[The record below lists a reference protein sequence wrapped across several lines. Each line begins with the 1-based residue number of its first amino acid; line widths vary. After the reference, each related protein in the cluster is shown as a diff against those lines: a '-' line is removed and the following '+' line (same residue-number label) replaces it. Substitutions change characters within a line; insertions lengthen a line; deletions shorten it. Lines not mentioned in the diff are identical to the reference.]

1 MGRIFARIHTPYSVE
16 KFSIALG
23 RDPVVDGV
31 IRLWCMSE
39 SSRSAVASVDPVVRV
54 LPLLGLA
61 HLDRAFDYLVSEKQ
75 SAEAVPG
82 VRVRIRFAG
91 RLVDALVLA
100 RSAESEHDGK
110 LRFIERV
117 VSPEV
122 VYPERMRE
130 LVDALA
136 DRYAG
141 TRSDIIRSAIPA
153 RHVKA
158 EATDTST
165 PWDELGTTEEP
176 DLSGWSAYTHGE
188 SFVDAVVGGTVAR
201 AAWQIAPGDD
211 WADALA
217 SLAARVAIGGGGVL
231 IVVPDQTELDR
242 MDFALRRI
250 VGPRQITTLTASLG
264 PQARY
269 SRFLSIL
276 HGQGRLV
283 VGTRSAAFA
292 PVENLELAV
301 VMFDGDDSLV
311 DPRAPYTHAREVLT
325 TRSAVEKCSLIV
337 GGHART
343 AETQLLVESGWAH
356 DLLALRSTLRT
367 RSPRIHAAGDSDF
380 ELERDPRAGAA
391 RLPSVAFEAARRALS
406 ADKPVLFQVPRAGY
420 VQSLACGV
428 CRTPARC
435 RACNGPLGLPSGNE
449 TAAPTCRWCGR
460 MDSAFVCPN
469 CGSHRLRAVVVGT
482 QRTAEELG
490 RAFAPQKVVASWGER
505 IRTEV
510 PDAPAIVV
518 ATPGAEPHVADG
530 GTYGAVILLDTWAL
544 LGRPDLRAAEETMAK
559 WMAAAT
565 LAAPHGKGGEVVVV
579 ADAALPAVQHLIRW
593 DAAGHAAAELAQR
606 REVRF
611 PPAVHMAAVDSPRE
625 SLTDFLEHIDLPQ
638 EVDILGPVDLP
649 AGVELPGEWDTRAHG
664 HAQRVL
670 IRTPLSSRTALGK
683 ALRAAAVNRAT
694 RKQDLPL
701 RIQVNPMHIG

>member
-1 MGRIFARIHTPYSVE
+1 MVAAAVT
-16 KFSIALG
+16 
-23 RDPVVDGV
+23 
-31 IRLWCMSE
+31 LWCMSG
-39 SSRSAVASVDPVVRV
+39 SSNSAPAAANPVAHV
-54 LPLLGLA
+54 LPLLGLP
-61 HLDRAFDYLVSEKQ
+61 HLDRGFDYLVTESQ
-75 SAEAVPG
+75 SADAQPG

-100 RSAESEHDGK
+100 RTAESDHDGK

-122 VYPERMRE
+122 VYPRQMRE

-153 RHVKA
+153 RHTKA
-158 EATDTST
+158 ESTDTST
-165 PWDELGTTEEP
+165 PWEELGSVEEP
-176 DLSGWSAYTHGE
+176 DLSGWSAYSHGE

-211 WADALA
+211 WADALSA
-217 SLAARVAIGGGGVL
+217 LAAKIAADGGGVL
-231 IVVPDQTELDR
+231 IVVPDQTDVDR
-242 MDFALRRI
+242 MHTALRQV

-269 SRFLSIL
+269 SRFLSTL
-276 HGQGRLV
+276 HSQGRLV

-292 PVENLELAV
+292 PVENLRLAV

-325 TRSAVEKCSLIV
+325 TRSAVEKCSLII

-356 DLLALRSTLRT
+356 DLIAPRTTLRT
-367 RSPRIHAAGDSDF
+367 RSPHIHAAGDSDF

-391 RLPSVAFEAARRALS
+391 RLPSVAFEAARRALN

-420 VQSLACGV
+420 VQSLACGN
-428 CRTPARC
+428 CRAPARC

-449 TAAPTCRWCGR
+449 AAAPTCRWCGR
-460 MDSAFVCPN
+460 MDSAYVCAN

-490 RAFAPQKVVASWGER
+490 RAFSPHKVIASWGER
-505 IRTEV
+505 IHTEV
-510 PDAPAIVV
+510 EDKPAIVV
-518 ATPGAEPHVADG
+518 ATPGAEPRVADG
-530 GTYGAVILLDTWAL
+530 GAFGAAILLDTWAL

-559 WMAAAT
+559 WMVAAT
-565 LAAPHGKGGEVVVV
+565 LVAPHGKGGEVVVV
-579 ADAALPAVQHLIRW
+579 ADAALPVVQHLIRW
-593 DAAGHAAAELAQR
+593 DAAGHAAVELAQR

-625 SLTDFLEHIDLPQ
+625 SLNDFLDHIDLPA

-649 AGVELPGEWDTRAHG
+649 AGVDLPGEWDRRTAG
-664 HAQRVL
+664 QAQRVL
-670 IRTPLSSRTALGK
+670 IRTPLSTRTALGK

>member
-1 MGRIFARIHTPYSVE
+1 MVHATDTLCG
-16 KFSIALG
+16 
-23 RDPVVDGV
+23 
-31 IRLWCMSE
+31 MSE
-39 SSRSAVASVDPVVRV
+39 NPNSAVASVDPVARV

-61 HLDRAFDYLVSEKQ
+61 HLDRAFDYLVSEAQ
-75 SAEAVPG
+75 SADAQPG

-91 RLVDALVLA
+91 RLVDALVLSREA
-100 RSAESEHDGK
+100 VSDHDGK

-122 VYPERMRE
+122 VYPERMRT

-165 PWDELGTTEEP
+165 LWEELGSVEEP
-176 DLSGWSAYTHGE
+176 DLSGWSAYEHGE
-188 SFVDAVVGGTVAR
+188 SFVDAVVAGTVAR

-211 WADALA
+211 WAGALA
-217 SLAARVAIGGGGVL
+217 ALAAKIASDGGGVL
-231 IVVPDQTELDR
+231 IVVPDQTDVDR
-242 MDFALRRI
+242 MDAALREI

-292 PVENLELAV
+292 PVENLQLAV

-325 TRSAVEKCSLIV
+325 TRSAVEKASLII

-356 DLLALRSTLRT
+356 NLIAPRTTLRT
-367 RSPRIHAAGDSDF
+367 RSPHIHAAGDSDF

-391 RLPSVAFEAARRALS
+391 RLPSVAFEAARRAL
-406 ADKPVLFQVPRAGY
+406 ADDKPVLFQVPRAGY
-420 VQSLACGV
+420 VQSLACGI

-449 TAAPTCRWCGR
+449 AAAPTCRWCGR
-460 MDSAFVCPN
+460 MDSSFVCPN

-490 RAFAPQKVVASWGER
+490 RAFAPQKVIASWGER
-505 IRTEV
+505 IHKEV
-510 PDAPAIVV
+510 ADAPAIVV
-518 ATPGAEPHVADG
+518 ATPGAEPRVANAG
-530 GTYGAVILLDTWAL
+530 NYGAAILLDTWAL
-544 LGRPDLRAAEETMAK
+544 LGRPDLRATEETMSK
-559 WMAAAT
+559 WMGAAT
-565 LAAPHGKGGEVVVV
+565 LVAPHNKGGEVVVV
-579 ADAALPAVQHLIRW
+579 ADPALPVVQHLIRW
-593 DAAGHAAAELAQR
+593 DAAGHAALELNGR

-611 PPAVHMAAVDSPRE
+611 PPAVHMAAVDSPRD
-625 SLTDFLEHIDLPQ
+625 SLNDFLEHIDLPA

-649 AGVELPGEWDTRAHG
+649 AGVDLPGEWDARKYGT
-664 HAQRVL
+664 AQRVL